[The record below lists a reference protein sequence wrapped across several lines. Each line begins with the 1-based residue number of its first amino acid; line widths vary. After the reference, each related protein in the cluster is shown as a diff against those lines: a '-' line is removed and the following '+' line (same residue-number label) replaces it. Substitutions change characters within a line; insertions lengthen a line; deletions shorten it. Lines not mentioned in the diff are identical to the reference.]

1 MSTTE
6 INRTHDIGALTV
18 IVNDFSDK
26 TYDNEQV
33 GRNLIMGL
41 TCGKHKIAVWVC
53 EAQTCVTVENASHRA
68 WKGVGKPFPT
78 LADAIANYRTP
89 QIRAMLEVVRIYW

>member
-1 MSTTE
+1 MNTSEMNRELLLASVTVT
-6 INRTHDIGALTV
+6 INDY
-18 IVNDFSDK
+18 SDK

-53 EAQTCVTVENASHRA
+53 EGRTCVTVENASHRA
-68 WKGVGKPFPT
+68 WRGVGKPFPT
-78 LADAIANYRTP
+78 LADAIAYYRTP